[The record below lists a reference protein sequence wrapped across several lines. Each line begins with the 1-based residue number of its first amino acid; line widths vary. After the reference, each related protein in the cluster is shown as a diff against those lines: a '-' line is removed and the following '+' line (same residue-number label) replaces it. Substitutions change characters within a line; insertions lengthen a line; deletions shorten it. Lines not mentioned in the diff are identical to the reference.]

1 MEHTPQWSVLLK
13 TEPPPGPPP
22 VILCRRKQM
31 LCGSYVV
38 SYCLPATTVLIFILI
53 QKLNKRSGENCRAEF
68 RCCKAPTRFPEHLLP
83 SKKKKNLSF
92 YLYTYL
98 FTYLPPTYLSIYS
111 SIHSQIHTGHIS
123 PRRRWSPWEAV
134 TMHPEDDVKAHRN
147 HLSQPDAHPA
157 LSPSFLQ

>member
-1 MEHTPQWSVLLK
+1 MKWGYDRTHSEGDMEHTPQWSVLLK

-83 SKKKKNLSF
+83 SKKKKK
-92 YLYTYL
+92 TYL
-98 FTYLPPTYLSIYS
+98 STYIPTYLPIYHPPIS
-111 SIHSQIHTGHIS
+111 PSIHPSIAKYTLDIFLPG
-123 PRRRWSPWEAV
+123 
-134 TMHPEDDVKAHRN
+134 EDGAPGR
-147 HLSQPDAHPA
+147 L
-157 LSPSFLQ
+157 